1 MSDGEGS
8 GDGGPG
14 SDAPGG
20 DGSNGSSSGSAKWRC
35 AWCDKPHDRND
46 PPCDNCGHHKFEK
59 AVVPVAPDDP
69 DHEREPV
76 WVCPECGRVHQK
88 NSPPCSRCGNAQLE
102 RTIPD
107 ESDYA
112 EELGGTSYVDLLS
125 ARYVAG
131 LAVALVAGTVLV
143 LGLLGVITLPGMGD
157 DVPGSAD
164 SFAGVDLSDTEAA
177 FVDELNDRRAN
188 ASLRAYERN
197 ENLDDAARLAN
208 QQRVRAVAGEGTDA
222 SDERVRE
229 ELDGACDG
237 EVGARIQFWRS
248 YEEGAPAL
256 DSPDALAAS
265 LVDGYERVAEDFY
278 ETANGLV
285 GVDVHAGP
293 DDRVYVAV
301 VAC

>member
-1 MSDGEGS
+1 MSDG
-8 GDGGPG
+8 DGTDADGPAG
-14 SDAPGG
+14 GG
-20 DGSNGSSSGSAKWRC
+20 DGSGGPSPRSAKWRC

-59 AVVPVAPDDP
+59 AVVPVAPEDP

-102 RTIPD
+102 RRIPD

-112 EELGGTSYVDLLS
+112 DELGGTSYVDLLS

-131 LAVALVAGTVLV
+131 LAVAAVAGMVLV

-157 DVPGSAD
+157 DVPGNAE

-177 FVDELNDRRAN
+177 FVAELNDRRTDAEL
-188 ASLRAYERN
+188 AEYERH
-197 ENLDDAARLAN
+197 ESLDDTARLAN
-208 QQRVRAVAGEGTDA
+208 QGRVRELAGEGTA
-222 SDERVRE
+222 PSDERLRE
-229 ELDGACDG
+229 ELDGACG
-237 EVGARIQFWRS
+237 AEVGSLVQFRRS
-248 YEEGAPAL
+248 FGEGDPAL
-256 DSPDALAAS
+256 DSADALAGA
-265 LVDGYERVAEDFY
+265 LVDGYESDAENFY

-293 DDRVYVAV
+293 DGRVYVSV
-301 VAC
+301 VVC